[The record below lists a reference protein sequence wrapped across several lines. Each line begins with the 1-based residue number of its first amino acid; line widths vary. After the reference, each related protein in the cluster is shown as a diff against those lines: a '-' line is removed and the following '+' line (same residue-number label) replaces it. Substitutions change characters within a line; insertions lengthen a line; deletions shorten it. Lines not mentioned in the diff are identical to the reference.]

1 MGPVS
6 HRTCT
11 TIILFMLCILF
22 LTGLSGG
29 CAKREVQKK
38 TDEKQPVKSAWCV
51 YWDQDGISRF
61 EAAGNYRQQILFACY
76 YREDGSVYMP
86 QKLKEMA
93 ENAASHRNSKVRR
106 YLSFV
111 NDVLYEDGTAAQK
124 EAWIVQKLLADP
136 GRQAACAKEM
146 LAVAKE
152 AACQGVEVDFEKI
165 RSDTL
170 WQSYL
175 SFIEIL
181 QKLADEEQMA
191 VRIVLGVDTPAE
203 QLAFPEGPDYVVMA
217 YNLYGYHSGPGPKAD
232 IAFVREQTRRFLIL
246 PSLEI
251 ALANGG
257 FDWDADGNVTEALT
271 VTQAKE
277 KAEQYVCRPVRDE
290 KSGALQY
297 SYLAEDGW
305 HTVWYAD
312 EQTIQIWADAVRETA
327 DRTEPKLADDTAE
340 KTAGETEQKAVEEDS
355 GKDSVEISLWRL

>member
-11 TIILFMLCILF
+11 TIILFALCVLF

-29 CAKREVQKK
+29 CKKQVSQKK

-51 YWDQDGISRF
+51 YWDTDGISRF
-61 EAAGNYRQQILFACY
+61 EEAGSYRQQILFACY

-86 QKLKEMA
+86 QNLKEMA
-93 ENAASHRNSKVRR
+93 EDAAARQNSEVRR

-146 LAVAKE
+146 LTVAKE

-165 RSDTL
+165 RSEAL

-175 SFIEIL
+175 SFIQIL
-181 QKLADEEQMA
+181 QKLADEEQMV

-277 KAEQYVCRPVRDE
+277 RAEQYACRPVRDE

-305 HTVWYAD
+305 RTVWYAD

-327 DRTEPKLADDTAE
+327 DRREQKPADN
-340 KTAGETEQKAVEEDS
+340 TAGETEQKTAGEDS
-355 GKDSVEISLWRL
+355 GRDSVEISLWRL